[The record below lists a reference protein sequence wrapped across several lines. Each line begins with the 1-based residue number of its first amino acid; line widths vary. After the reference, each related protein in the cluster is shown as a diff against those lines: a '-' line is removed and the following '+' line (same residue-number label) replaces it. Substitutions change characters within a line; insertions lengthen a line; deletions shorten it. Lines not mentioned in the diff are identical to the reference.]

1 MTGQFSLYIRS
12 SPAGRTFFFEVNKF
26 DIIKKMKSKK
36 KKKALVLFSGGLDS
50 ILVVEVLRRQ
60 EVEVHLV
67 SFTSYFFSAEE
78 AKESARRLGL
88 SLEVVDISEKHLET
102 VKNPRFG
109 RGSGVNPCIDCHLLM
124 LKKAK
129 EMMDKEGFD
138 FVATGEVLGER
149 PMSQNKKAMELIKKE
164 SGLNGFLLRPL
175 SARHL
180 EPTIPEEK
188 GWVERKELF
197 SIKGR
202 SRKKQIELAKRWG
215 IKKYPHPAGG
225 CILCEKEFAQ
235 RFKKLTE
242 RSEPEKNDVLLLKVG
257 RHFWCGDF
265 KIVVGRD
272 HEENLEIKKL
282 AGREDLLVELEAKP
296 GPTTLVSSF
305 DGKIAKD
312 ALRKAKKLTKK
323 YANEEGDITFNV
335 FKP

>member
-1 MTGQFSLYIRS
+1 
-12 SPAGRTFFFEVNKF
+12 
-26 DIIKKMKSKK
+26 MKSKK

-50 ILVVEVLRRQ
+50 ILVVEILKRQ
-60 EVEVHLV
+60 GVEVHLV
-67 SFTSYFFSAEE
+67 SFTSYFFSSQE
-78 AKESARRLGL
+78 AKNSARRLGFF
-88 SLEVVDISEKHLET
+88 LEVVDISKEHLEI

-149 PMSQNKKAMELIKKE
+149 PMSQNKKAMDLIKKE
-164 SGLNGFLLRPL
+164 SSLNGFLLRPL
-175 SARHL
+175 SALQL
-180 EPTIPEEK
+180 ETTVPEKK
-188 GWVERKELF
+188 GWVEREELF

-215 IKKYPHPAGG
+215 IKEYPHPAGG

-235 RFKKLTE
+235 RFKNLMNK
-242 RSEPEKNDVLLLKVG
+242 SEPEESDVLLLKLG
-257 RHFWCGDF
+257 RHFWCGDV
-265 KIVVGRD
+265 KIIVGRD

-282 AGREDLLVELEAKP
+282 AREKDLLVELEDTP
-296 GPTTLVSSF
+296 GPTTLIRSYNN
-305 DGKIAKD
+305 KIKKE
-312 ALRKAKKLTKK
+312 ALKKAKKLTKK
-323 YANEEGDITFNV
+323 YANEEGDVTFNV